1 MRNKLFA
8 LILGVGVTFMAYQAW
23 AENIAISTYYPSP
36 YGSYTQ
42 LDAVT
47 GNVTNQLVVGTMP
60 GLSFVN
66 ITGGNINSTGS
77 MNPSGGITSL
87 GIINSRASIT
97 VGDPLVG
104 LSVTL
109 ANNGDISTIR
119 NISAPT
125 GSITG
130 QSLVAGTMSIRGTA
144 VASGNANE
152 LQIVQNGGRYYCQAV
167 YA

>member
-8 LILGVGVTFMAYQAW
+8 LMLGVGVTFIAYQAW

-36 YGSYTQ
+36 FGSYTQ

-47 GNVTNQLVVGTMP
+47 ANVTNQLIVGTLP
-60 GLSFVN
+60 GAGVN
-66 ITGGNINSTGS
+66 IINGSINSTGS
-77 MNPSGGITSL
+77 MNPSGGVFSVGT
-87 GIINSRASIT
+87 INSRDSVT
-97 VGDPLVG
+97 VGDILTG

-130 QSLVAGTMSIRGTA
+130 QSLVSGNMSIRGTA

-152 LQIVQNGGRYYCQAV
+152 LQIAQSGGRYYCQAV